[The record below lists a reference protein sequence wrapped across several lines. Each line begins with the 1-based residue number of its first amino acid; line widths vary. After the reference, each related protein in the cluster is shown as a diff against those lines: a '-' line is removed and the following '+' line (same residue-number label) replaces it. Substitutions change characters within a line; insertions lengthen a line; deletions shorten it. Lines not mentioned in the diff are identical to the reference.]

1 MIRKI
6 LGIAGIVFW
15 MAAMAG
21 VAQAESRHA
30 YIVSIPFA
38 FVMGDQTMSPG
49 EYEVQLAPGSALANE
64 SFYIMSLRNRSGRDY
79 KAVATGLALPGA
91 SVTRPQLAFQRY
103 AKRKLSARSPNNTR
117 NKRSSLCFFSSA
129 QMSVAGPTSPD

>member
-30 YIVSIPFA
+30 YIVSIPFS
-38 FVMGDQTMSPG
+38 FVMGDPPMSPG
-49 EYEVQLAPGSALANE
+49 
-64 SFYIMSLRNRSGRDY
+64 
-79 KAVATGLALPGA
+79 
-91 SVTRPQLAFQRY
+91 
-103 AKRKLSARSPNNTR
+103 
-117 NKRSSLCFFSSA
+117 
-129 QMSVAGPTSPD
+129 

>member
-64 SFYIMSLRNRSGRDY
+64 NFYIMSLRNRTGRDY

-91 SVTRPQLAFQRY
+91 SVTRP
-103 AKRKLSARSPNNTR
+103 
-117 NKRSSLCFFSSA
+117 
-129 QMSVAGPTSPD
+129 

>member
-6 LGIAGIVFW
+6 LSFAGIMFW

-38 FVMGDQTMSPG
+38 FVMRDQTMSPG
-49 EYEVQLAPGSALANE
+49 E
-64 SFYIMSLRNRSGRDY
+64 
-79 KAVATGLALPGA
+79 
-91 SVTRPQLAFQRY
+91 
-103 AKRKLSARSPNNTR
+103 
-117 NKRSSLCFFSSA
+117 
-129 QMSVAGPTSPD
+129 